1 MNCISKDCSKEI
13 SQMSTVSYR
22 VSWKAVLFK
31 QLSFSVLQER
41 LDCIHLVWQISC
53 FVQSIGTASHLQHL
67 KVRKKFTVLGQQCS
81 SG

>member
-1 MNCISKDCSKEI
+1 MNCILKDSSKEI
-13 SQMSTVSYR
+13 SQMSTVSYG

-31 QLSFSVLQER
+31 QLSFSALQER